1 MSSPGAPRLKYIYI
15 YIYTSVN
22 IIHKMDEL
30 SWIFFV
36 AFVCFVNHFV
46 QRIIFGLFAWCA
58 ILSTDLLGPPGQRG
72 KGGEL
77 LGGGPGAYVWCFGN
91 TWGVSWAFGG
101 NLGGLWG
108 VLGQYLGGAS
118 WVSPWGIGRLLGV
131 SWKGPGAVLGWSAW
145 RFFSFGELLS
155 PQSGSTAGERCTI
168 NRTQKLGKRNE
179 KNKIQHR

>member
-1 MSSPGAPRLKYIYI
+1 
-15 YIYTSVN
+15 
-22 IIHKMDEL
+22 MDEL

-108 VLGQYLGGAS
+108 VLGQYLGGRPGSA
-118 WVSPWGIGRLLGV
+118 LGV
-131 SWKGPGAVLGWSAW
+131 LGGSWG
-145 RFFSFGELLS
+145 
-155 PQSGSTAGERCTI
+155 C
-168 NRTQKLGKRNE
+168 LGKVRG
-179 KNKIQHR
+179 RS